1 MPPKRDSK
9 TGRYTA
15 VFGQPSPLGHGTA
28 GRFPSITPTIHK
40 NKKKSNLPFGGN
52 TLLATYPKHNQ
63 PVFGQPSTLNHNNN
77 VFGVGVKAKTSTSG
91 FETVAHTS
99 GGPVFKPPPS
109 DFTGA
114 YKKVHKKRKAIEKMF
129 LNDPKLYHTL
139 KNFLNKP

>member
-28 GRFPSITPTIHK
+28 GRFPSITPTIPK
-40 NKKKSNLPFGGN
+40 KKKKSNLPFGGN
-52 TLLATYPKHNQ
+52 TLLATTYPKHNQ

-77 VFGVGVKAKTSTSG
+77 VFGVGASVKAKTSTSG
-91 FETVAHTS
+91 FETLAHTS

-109 DFTGA
+109 DFVGG
-114 YKKVHKKRKAIEKMF
+114 VHKKRKAIF
-129 LNDPKLYHTL
+129 LL
-139 KNFLNKP
+139 KNCKRNFK